1 MFGRKI
7 QNFRKLRRIKQRS
20 IVFSIQEAA
29 LPTEQCA
36 EKPEHLAVS
45 SVDLASELRESSLEL
60 FKSLDDR
67 VISFLKIDSL

>member
-36 EKPEHLAVS
+36 EKKPEHLAVS
-45 SVDLASELRESSLEL
+45 SVDLASELRESSLEP
-60 FKSLDDR
+60 FQSLEDR
-67 VISFLKIDSL
+67 VISFL